1 MAIIVNRLMILNFT
15 NSIYFK
21 QCVIIFINKM

>member
-21 QCVIIFINKM
+21 QFVIIFINKM